1 MILRHKI
8 RSKNSPVAFNSNQVD
23 DDISNVD
30 DDSAAAVVDDYDDD
44 DDDDDEVDDGVC
56 LLQATL
62 TRVTDW

>member
-1 MILRHKI
+1 MIRHKI

-44 DDDDDEVDDGVC
+44 EVDELCVAGGV
-56 LLQATL
+56 
-62 TRVTDW
+62 